1 MLDPARITNLAER
14 YADSATREV
23 REVPPMSPTYFNQ
36 NELAD
41 RWRMSPRT
49 LERWRWKK
57 TGPNYTKLGGKIA
70 YAMHDIETY
79 ERRRRAETHSSILG
93 SWR

>member
-1 MLDPARITNLAER
+1 MAAFNQR
-14 YADSATREV
+14 
-23 REVPPMSPTYFNQ
+23 SPFLNQ

-41 RWRMSPRT
+41 RWRISPRT
-49 LERWRWKK
+49 LERWRWLK
-57 TGPNYTKLGGKIA
+57 TGPAFTKLGGKVG
-70 YAMHDIETY
+70 YALGDIEAY